1 VRRCWRCRTK
11 PSTHPDPAPGS
22 RLRLDE
28 ILPQFD
34 VSKSYRL
41 AIASPAEDVFRA
53 VKRYDMRESATAR
66 GLMWLRGY
74 GRRVS
79 RPTRPEG
86 LLRSLERSGF
96 VPLGEVPG
104 RELVFGLIGKFWTL
118 SGGLRSVAAE
128 DFAGFHEEG
137 FAKAAWNLA
146 VIPIS
151 TESSV
156 LSTETRVLCFGTAAR
171 RRFRVYWATIQIF
184 SGLIRMAML
193 RGIRR
198 RVLAGGGEREKEP
211 HA

>member
-1 VRRCWRCRTK
+1 M
-11 PSTHPDPAPGS
+11 
-22 RLRLDE
+22 DE
-28 ILPQFD
+28 ILPRFD
-34 VSKSYRL
+34 VSRTYRL
-41 AIASPAEDVFRA
+41 AISASAEDVFRA

-66 GLMWLRGY
+66 CLMWLRGY
-74 GRRVS
+74 GRRVR
-79 RPTRPEG
+79 RPSGPEG
-86 LLRSLERSGF
+86 LLPSVERSGF

-104 RELVFGLIGKFWTL
+104 REVVFGLIGKFWTL
-118 SGGLRSVAAE
+118 SGGLRSVAAD

-151 TESSV
+151 AESSV

-171 RRFRVYWATIQIF
+171 RRFRIYWATIEIF

-198 RVLAGGGEREKEP
+198 RVLAERG
-211 HA
+211 A